1 MELAQSLVVV
11 YKGLEGISR
20 ATVGE
25 LGRHPGLGPA
35 KTAELKAAFELG
47 RRLTQLSPVEQPQVR
62 SPADLAPLLMS
73 SMALLEQEHLKAVLL
88 NTRNRLITVADV
100 CSGSLNSAAVRI
112 GEIFREAIRQN
123 AAAVILVHNHP
134 SGDPSPSPEDVR
146 LTADARAAGELL
158 DVELLD
164 HLVIGR
170 GRWVSLR
177 EQGLG
182 FGSRAPALVA
192 RR

>member
-1 MELAQSLVVV
+1 MELAQSLVAR
-11 YKGLEGISR
+11 YRGLEGLSR
-20 ATVGE
+20 AGVRE
-25 LGRHPGLGPA
+25 LCEQPGLGPA

-47 RRLTQLSPVEQPQVR
+47 RRLTQLSPVDQPQVR
-62 SPADLAPLLMS
+62 SPADLAPLLMGK
-73 SMALLEQEHLKAVLL
+73 MAALEQEQLKVVLL
-88 NTRNRLITVADV
+88 NTRNRVLAIEDV

-112 GEIFREAIRQN
+112 GEIFREAVRQN

-134 SGDPSPSPEDVR
+134 SGDPSPSPGDVR

-158 DVELLD
+158 DLELLD

-170 GRWVSLR
+170 GSYVSLR

-182 FGSRAPALVA
+182 FSRAPALA
-192 RR
+192 RRG